1 MQKMNFRAVG
11 ILAAA
16 LSLGACATTTSD
28 TDASRLARYSPY
40 LQPAVKSI
48 RYAQARN
55 WEKITDHHVLLEVRP
70 NEQYLLKLDGPCL
83 QFSNGSPSLIVD
95 AHMSGILSAGS
106 DRIGTMESR
115 ITCLIREIR
124 PVDIAAQKAAEKP

>member
-1 MQKMNFRAVG
+1 MNKKNFRAVG
-11 ILAAA
+11 ILAMA
-16 LSLGACATTTSD
+16 LALGACATMSSG
-28 TDASRLARYSPY
+28 TDASRLAGYSPY

-48 RYAQARN
+48 RYSQARN
-55 WEKITDHHVLLEVRP
+55 WEKITDHHVLLEIRG

-95 AHMSGILSAGS
+95 SNMSGMLSAGQ

-124 PVDIAAQKAAEKP
+124 PVDTAAMQAAEKR

>member
-1 MQKMNFRAVG
+1 MKSFRAVG
-11 ILAAA
+11 TLVAA
-16 LSLGACATTTSD
+16 LSLAACATTGAD
-28 TDASRLARYSPY
+28 TDASRLARYTPY

-55 WEKITDHHVLLEVRP
+55 WEKITDHHVLLEIRP

-95 AHMSGILSAGS
+95 AHMTGILSVGS
-106 DRIGTMESR
+106 DRIGTIESR

-124 PVDIAAQKAAEKP
+124 PLDVAAQRAAEKR